1 MSSIR
6 DWMARR
12 SGVELFLIYGIF
24 FGVILGLVMSGA
36 GNPPSL
42 IADVIGGALFG
53 ATVSALTLRARR
65 QSGGQGRDVQL
76 NTAIQ
81 SGELPELIDPT
92 TWLTDLDK
100 RLVNLRRSRV
110 TIPVAFGILVV
121 SEVLIGLNGPR
132 PNYAFLALAAAV
144 ALLAVASIVS
154 TRRRIPKIEALELKI
169 REAYDLPG
177 PTSAETAS

>member
-12 SGVELFLIYGIF
+12 SGVELFLVYGVL
-24 FGVILGLVMSGA
+24 FGVIFGLVASVG
-36 GNPPSL
+36 GFPTSL
-42 IADVIGGALFG
+42 IADVVGGALFG
-53 ATVSALTLRARR
+53 AAMSALTLRARR

-76 NTAIQ
+76 NTAIR

-100 RLVNLRRSRV
+100 RLVNLRRSQV
-110 TIPVAFGILVV
+110 TIPVVFSILVV

-132 PNYAFLALAAAV
+132 LNYAFLALAAAV
-144 ALLAVASIVS
+144 ALLAVVSIVS

-169 REAYDLPG
+169 REAYDLPDATQ
-177 PTSAETAS
+177 PESAS